1 MPTRAAHDQQHRQ
14 EVIILAQYGSDA
26 PAAREFNR
34 ARKRSFLNDI
44 DAFLHGYTNR
54 LLSFDEVSQS
64 VSTGQLIDLGLQEVP
79 LAAIRGSVDRYRDFD
94 LAFLPRRSGL
104 RDRWERVASARSHGL
119 PVPPVDLYKLGDI
132 YFVRD
137 GNHRVSVARSR
148 GDRTIQ
154 ARVIELVSRV
164 PIYPDLTPDDLP
176 GIEAYA
182 DFLRLTEADRYL
194 PGVDLRLTQPRNYAR
209 LLRHIALFR
218 YLNRQPG
225 EEPRQWPEAIRAWYE
240 QLYQPFL
247 VIIED
252 SGVMDHFPTRTTTDL
267 YMWLVTHF
275 RQLHSRLPRP
285 TEFSQIE
292 DDLHIYLAPYLDL

>member
-1 MPTRAAHDQQHRQ
+1 MSKSAIEERHRK
-14 EVIILAQYGSDA
+14 EIVILAQYGSDA

-64 VSTGQLIDLGLQEVP
+64 VATGQLIDHGLQDVP
-79 LAAIRGSVDRYRDFD
+79 LDAIRGSVDRYRDFD
-94 LAFLPRRSGL
+94 LAFLPRRGGL
-104 RDRWERVASARSHGL
+104 RDRWSRVAVARSHGL
-119 PVPPVDLYKLGDI
+119 PMPPVDLYKLGDV

-148 GDRTIQ
+148 GDRSIH
-154 ARVIELVSRV
+154 AYVIEMVTRI
-164 PIYPDLTPDDLP
+164 PICPDLTPDDLP
-176 GIEAYA
+176 SIEAYA
-182 DFLRLTEADRYL
+182 DFLRLTEADLHL
-194 PGVDLRLTQPRNYAR
+194 PGVDLWLTQPRNYAR

-225 EEPRQWPEAIRAWYE
+225 EEPREWPEAVRAWYD

-247 VIIED
+247 AIIHD
-252 SGVMDHFPTRTTTDL
+252 SGVMDHFPTRTPTDL

-275 RQLHSRLPRP
+275 RQLHSHLPRP
-285 TEFSQIE
+285 SEFTEIE
-292 DDLHIYLAPYLDL
+292 ENLHLYLAPYLDL